1 MAVRAKKEVAAA
13 SMVPPNYYL
22 LYSCSLF
29 KSCDDVLILELLIIA
44 LRVPHFFLLRPTM
57 RPSARC
63 LTSLHHLPSRPKSTS
78 FIGLGRMGHEM
89 AYNLFSKQYAKDTDA
104 HFVVCDAIPDS
115 ARAFSANFLN
125 HFPGAKIAIA
135 TTPEE

>member
-1 MAVRAKKEVAAA
+1 M
-13 SMVPPNYYL
+13 
-22 LYSCSLF
+22 
-29 KSCDDVLILELLIIA
+29 
-44 LRVPHFFLLRPTM
+44 RPTT
-57 RPSARC
+57 RC
-63 LTSLHHLPSRPKSTS
+63 LKVLERLHLRPKSTS

-89 AYNLFSKQYAKDTDA
+89 AYNLFSKQYAQDNEL

-115 ARAFSANFLN
+115 ALSFCENFLG